1 QHHAGVV
8 DRFRAADCDGVLSMW
23 RSQTNEDGQY
33 LSSFEREALIER
45 HCQLFGRLV
54 HRGEEEAL
62 RRQHSLISN
71 WPSVA
76 SAKASD
82 ELPISDAGWS
92 TCKKVLPA
100 TSRNPFS

>member
-1 QHHAGVV
+1 MGSGVGGKIRDHGDTLAAHWAAVDDHFQHHAGVV

-54 HRGEEEAL
+54 HRGE
-62 RRQHSLISN
+62 
-71 WPSVA
+71 
-76 SAKASD
+76 
-82 ELPISDAGWS
+82 
-92 TCKKVLPA
+92 
-100 TSRNPFS
+100 